1 MINLK
6 CKRCNKT
13 ISNDSHGNR
22 KFCSQQCSD
31 IYYEKYREDWKVDHQ
46 EIESDYTKNGSRC
59 YNNIQQR
66 CENTNHPAYRNY
78 GGRGIRLNLSRE
90 EFLEIYFSSDTC
102 ENCGTELNDQNRN
115 LKNGRTLDRVDQAK
129 SYEKGNLRLLCRSCN
144 ASLAYSRRKNPL

>member
-6 CKRCNKT
+6 CKKCNKT
-13 ISNDSHGNR
+13 IANDSHGNR

-31 IYYEKYREDWKVDHQ
+31 IYYDEYRENWKTNHP
-46 EIESDYTKNGSRC
+46 EIEQDYTKNGSRC

-90 EFLEIYFSSDTC
+90 EFLEIYFSSN
-102 ENCGTELNDQNRN
+102 NCGLCGQAVNDENRN
-115 LKNGRTLDRVDQAK
+115 AKDGRTLDRIDPSK
-129 SYEKGNLRLLCRSCN
+129 SYEPDNLRILCRSCN
-144 ASLAYSRRKNPL
+144 CSNAYKRRKYKI